1 MPQPIPDEIEKLL
14 NFYLSASKASTNSKL
29 LKGLKSLI
37 PSPAPINL
45 IGRLTSA
52 ETARE
57 TPPLEVPSNL
67 VIIAPLKFADFAKL
81 FACFNPFCP

>member
-1 MPQPIPDEIEKLL
+1 M
-14 NFYLSASKASTNSKL
+14 
-29 LKGLKSLI
+29 

-45 IGRLTSA
+45 IGKLTSE
-52 ETARE
+52 ETAKE

-81 FACFNPFCP
+81 FACFNPFCPWLASKTNNDSIIASGAFLSIIFLIFDS